1 MATEY
6 KQFKFRRG
14 TAVEWQSNP
23 VLAEGEPGIDL
34 TARRM
39 KVGDGVTAWSGLPW
53 SSMAASEVAR
63 LEAAATALA
72 GATAPTDAAM
82 TTIQANP
89 NSAFAQAQKATFV
102 SVLAAAKNPDLLI
115 TGTITRDANQAVTSA
130 QVVWPDGTPGTFTA
144 LVLSSTFPGAV
155 DSYKIT
161 YGSPV
166 SKTFTQPAITRNAAG
181 AATTVPQIVVS

>member
-1 MATEY
+1 MAYT
-6 KQFKFRRG
+6 KQTWGNSASTPLSASRLNKLE
-14 TAVEWQSNP
+14 TQYDESIAE
-23 VLAEGEPGIDL
+23 VLAQ
-34 TARRM
+34 
-39 KVGDGVTAWSGLPW
+39 VGDSTKPIGQ
-53 SSMAASEVAR
+53 
-63 LEAAATALA
+63 ALN
-72 GATAPTDAAM
+72 T
-82 TTIQANP
+82 
-89 NSAFAQAQKATFV
+89 TFV